1 MDRVPLEFLAN
12 RRTLAWLLVPVM
24 LLPVGTTILFFFG
37 RVFAL
42 LNDSFS
48 ASVLD
53 WTALALCIL
62 WCLTLILLLLCTVL
76 VLLQE
81 ESDET

>member
-12 RRTLAWLLVPVM
+12 RRTLSWLLVPVV
-24 LLPVGTTILFFFG
+24 LLPVGATILFFFG

-53 WTALALCIL
+53 WTALTLCIL
-62 WCLTLILLLLCTVL
+62 WFLSLVLLLLCTVL

-81 ESDET
+81 ESEET